1 MLISVVCGF
10 LVLALDS
17 DPRFELPDGFAL
29 RRKFDVGVNGMDVF
43 A

>member
-1 MLISVVCGF
+1 MFVSMVCGF

-29 RRKFDVGVNGMDVF
+29 RRKFDVGVDGVHVF